1 MSAIRYH
8 GPGGAMQS
16 SGSMRDDQ
24 GFTLIEL
31 LIVVAI
37 IGIVAAI
44 AVPGL
49 LRARMSGNETSA
61 IGSMRAIAYGQT
73 NFAAN
78 CGRGAY
84 AGSLVDLALNP
95 IPGGE
100 GFISKD
106 LAADPA
112 MKSGYTFTLV
122 PGPAAPVPPA
132 CSPSS
137 QVVSYAVIGTPMTFG
152 VSGNRYFFVNGI
164 TVFESYTPIAPILAG
179 DPPAPAQPIG

>member
-1 MSAIRYH
+1 
-8 GPGGAMQS
+8 
-16 SGSMRDDQ
+16 MRDHH

-37 IGIVAAI
+37 IGIIAAV

-49 LRARMSGNETSA
+49 IRARMSGNETSA
-61 IGSMRAIAYGQT
+61 VGSMRAIGYGQA

-84 AGSLVDLALNP
+84 AGSLVDLSLNP
-95 IPGGE
+95 TPGGD
-100 GFISKD
+100 GFITKD

-112 MKSGYTFTLV
+112 VKSGYVLTLT

-132 CSPSS
+132 CSPAS
-137 QVVSYAVIGTPMTFG
+137 QVVSFAVTGAPMAAG
-152 VSGNRYFFVNGI
+152 MSGNRYFFLNGLTI
-164 TVFESYTPIAPILAG
+164 FESYTPIAPILLG
-179 DPPAPAQPIG
+179 DPPAPARPIG

>member
-1 MSAIRYH
+1 
-8 GPGGAMQS
+8 
-16 SGSMRDDQ
+16 MRDE

-61 IGSMRAIAYGQT
+61 IGSMRAIAYGQA

-84 AGSLVDLALNP
+84 AGSLVGLSLNP
-95 IPGGE
+95 MPGGE
-100 GFISKD
+100 GFLPKD
-106 LAADPA
+106 LAGDPV
-112 MKSGYTFTLV
+112 MKSGYIFTLV
-122 PGPAAPVPPA
+122 PGPVAPVPPA
-132 CSPSS
+132 CSAAT
-137 QVVSYAVIGTPMTFG
+137 QVVSFAVTGTPMTAG
-152 VSGNRYFFVNGI
+152 ISGNRYFFLNGL
-164 TVFESYTPIAPILAG
+164 TVFESYTPIAPIQTG
-179 DPPAPAQPIG
+179 DPPPPAEPIG